1 MLEICSL
8 RRQINTFICMD
19 LGNTKLRDLYF
30 VLDLQINAAYGTLVR
45 NNSVLCID
53 PDLQWAYR
61 SDSTIQYN
69 ASNVCEL
76 DYASAVCDRLLL
88 GARRLIKIILYD

>member
-1 MLEICSL
+1 MHI
-8 RRQINTFICMD
+8 
-19 LGNTKLRDLYF
+19 GNTRLEDLYF
-30 VLDLQINAAYGTLVR
+30 VLDVQINAAFGTLVR

-69 ASNVCEL
+69 ASNVCVL
-76 DYASAVCDRLLL
+76 DDHASAAD
-88 GARRLIKIILYD
+88 YSF